1 MSRSENVTLARSSAH
16 QFGLG
21 LLLRASWAIYRIRF
35 LRFNL
40 LALAAVL
47 PPPLILTF
55 YPIPQDLLLTS
66 AEYWS
71 TLVLSLAL
79 SAMAGAMSCL
89 GVQQILGHQP
99 FWLGAALAHAGRNFL
114 ALFATTIIFFGAFY
128 LGLVVLIVPGLVVLC
143 RYFVA
148 GPVCV
153 IERTGPLQ
161 ALKRS
166 AELTKGFRWKLLILG
181 LLLLVLQI
189 APRLAINFEEIS
201 AAFQGPGAAPGQV
214 NYLKYAAT
222 IIADALSTS
231 FTFVA
236 SAVTYFQLLRMKEGA
251 DVRQLATVFD

>member
-1 MSRSENVTLARSSAH
+1 MSRSENVTLVRPATH
-16 QFGLG
+16 HFGLG
-21 LLLRASWAIYRIRF
+21 LVLRASWAIYRMRF
-35 LRFNL
+35 LRFTL

-55 YPIPQDLLLTS
+55 FPIPQDLLLTS

-71 TLVLSLAL
+71 TLLLSLAL
-79 SAMAGAMSCL
+79 SAMAGAMSCM
-89 GVQQILGHQP
+89 GVQQVLGHQP
-99 FWLGAALAHAGRNFL
+99 FSLRAAFTHAGSNCL
-114 ALFATTIIFFGAFY
+114 ALFATTIIVLGAFY
-128 LGLVVLIVPGLVVLC
+128 LGLVVLVVPGLMMLC

-181 LLLLVLQI
+181 LFLLLLQI

-201 AAFQGPGAAPGQV
+201 NAFKGTGSTPDQAS
-214 NYLKYAAT
+214 YLKYAAT
-222 IIADALSTS
+222 IAVDALSTG
-231 FTFVA
+231 FAFVA
-236 SAVTYFQLLRMKEGA
+236 SAVTYFQLLRVKEGA
-251 DVRQLATVFD
+251 DVRQLTTVFD